1 MMDTVQINSKL
12 DIVRALREEKAEL
25 DKQKKAEESR
35 IKYFY
40 DAEYQKLEEKEQ
52 AIIDEITGA
61 MDLEGKTK
69 VTCINGT
76 ISRRKSPA
84 KFEYGDDLL
93 KELKDKG
100 YNQYIRIKE
109 EVDKMTLKSEVIV
122 DENGNCFTEAGEEIE
137 GVKVTEGDYT
147 WAVKIN
153 A

>member
-40 DAEYQKLEEKEQ
+40 ETEYQKLEEEEQ

-61 MDLEGKTK
+61 LDLEGKTK

-84 KFEYGDDLL
+84 KYEYGDNLL

-100 YNQYIRIKE
+100 YSQYIRIKE

-122 DENGNCFTEAGEEIE
+122 DENGHCFTEAGEELE
-137 GVKVTEGDYT
+137 GVKVTKGGYT

>member
-1 MMDTVQINSKL
+1 MMDTVQINALL
-12 DIVRALREEKAEL
+12 DVVRTLREEKAEL

-35 IKYFY
+35 IKFFY
-40 DAEYQKLEEKEQ
+40 ETEYQKLEEKEQ

-61 MDLEGKTK
+61 LDLEGKTK

-84 KFEYGDDLL
+84 KYEYGDDLL

-109 EVDKMTLKSEVIV
+109 EVDKITLKSEVIV
-122 DENGNCFTEAGEEIE
+122 DENGHCFTEAGEELE
-137 GVKVTEGDYT
+137 SVKVTEGGYT